1 MSRLAYRSVMS
12 HISVSIDDEHL
23 KSMSSVARALQD
35 KGMLVEQV
43 LDGVGIITGSVAD
56 ESRLLLA
63 SVPGVAAIAD
73 SPLTYSLPSPD
84 ARIQ

>member
-23 KSMSSVARALQD
+23 ESMSSVALALQD
-35 KGMLVEQV
+35 RGMQIEQV

-56 ESRLLLA
+56 ESRLLLE

-73 SPLTYSLPSPD
+73 SSLTYQLPSPD
-84 ARIQ
+84 AGIQ